1 MAFKILTNRGLL
13 CFITSNKWM
22 SANYGKSLRSYLLR
36 VSNSLLLLDFPNLQI
51 FENAVVFVN
60 IYIGEK
66 SKNTNSL
73 NAAKIEDHFMQIRD
87 FAQYI
92 KSRIIRIDVMEDR
105 PWKIIDNSVEILNR
119 KIENVG
125 TKLKEWDLQF
135 YRGVTTGHN
144 KAFQV
149 NKIVKE
155 ELIKNDKNS
164 SQLIKPL
171 LRGKDIKRYR
181 FSFEEIYIIFTRQG
195 ISIDNYPIIKNHLFK
210 YYDELRPRNNNEKV
224 GRKPGNYEWYEIQDN
239 TAYYNEFESEK
250 IIWIEISDR
259 ANFSYDD
266 RGFYL
271 TNSAYFISGKN
282 LKYLLAILNSKLSD
296 FYFFQISS
304 HIAGNRKRYTKQYV
318 EQIPV
323 PKIEEDKQVAFIQL
337 VNKILASKKSDPSA
351 DTSALEAEID
361 RLVYELYGLT
371 EEEIRIVEGVKV

>member
-1 MAFKILTNRGLL
+1 VIGNPPYYNISSIQNHIGLDSFITYNKNADIYCLFYEMAFKILTNRGLL

-144 KAFQV
+144 KAINQTFTSR
-149 NKIVKE
+149 E
-155 ELIKNDKNS
+155 
-164 SQLIKPL
+164 
-171 LRGKDIKRYR
+171 RY
-181 FSFEEIYIIFTRQG
+181 
-195 ISIDNYPIIKNHLFK
+195 
-210 YYDELRPRNNNEKV
+210 
-224 GRKPGNYEWYEIQDN
+224 
-239 TAYYNEFESEK
+239 
-250 IIWIEISDR
+250 
-259 ANFSYDD
+259 
-266 RGFYL
+266 
-271 TNSAYFISGKN
+271 
-282 LKYLLAILNSKLSD
+282 
-296 FYFFQISS
+296 
-304 HIAGNRKRYTKQYV
+304 
-318 EQIPV
+318 
-323 PKIEEDKQVAFIQL
+323 
-337 VNKILASKKSDPSA
+337 
-351 DTSALEAEID
+351 
-361 RLVYELYGLT
+361 
-371 EEEIRIVEGVKV
+371 